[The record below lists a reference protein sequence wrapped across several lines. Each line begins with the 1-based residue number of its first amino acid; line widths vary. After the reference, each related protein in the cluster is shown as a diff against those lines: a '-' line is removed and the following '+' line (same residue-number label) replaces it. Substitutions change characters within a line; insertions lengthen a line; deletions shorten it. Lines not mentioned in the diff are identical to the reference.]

1 MSDAHF
7 IETIIGV
14 GILLFAAKLMAELFL
29 RLKLPIV
36 LGELIAGMVV
46 GPFALGGL
54 EIIDGKQLLQIND
67 EIRVLGEMGAIVIL
81 FMAGLEM
88 TPKEFLK
95 GGKAAFVVGTLGVVI
110 PFFAGLAVFQL
121 FGFDVLQSMLI
132 ATALTA
138 TSIAISIQV
147 LNEFGKIKTPEARLI
162 IGAAIVD
169 DILAIAVLSVVTSMA
184 GSEGGVDDIDITEI
198 TITIL
203 KVLGFF
209 AIMLVVAVV
218 VIPKIITPRLWK
230 AKGSVEG
237 IATAAFFGAAA
248 LAGSI
253 GLSPIVGAFAVGM
266 ALSTT
271 KVFEKIENYI
281 GKIGLIFAP
290 LFFAIMLIVA
300 VVVIPKVITPRIWKA
315 KGSVEGIA
323 TAAFFGAA
331 ALAGSIGLSPIVG
344 AFAVGMALSTTKV
357 FDKIENYVG
366 KIGLIFAPLFFAIIG
381 AQVDLRAVDLNILAL
396 SAVIVIIA
404 VTTKLFGCG
413 LPAMYFLK
421 SKQKGLRVGIGM
433 ISRGEVGLI
442 VAGVGI
448 TAGILTSEVYST
460 IIIMVVVTTIITPIW
475 LKIEYRKEQKNDK
488 NESNKTVK
496 QKSE

>member
-1 MSDAHF
+1 MSEGQF

-36 LGELIAGMVV
+36 LGELIAGMIV

-54 EIIDGKQLLQIND
+54 QIMDGKQLLQIND
-67 EIRVLGEMGAIVIL
+67 EIKILGEMGAIVIL

-110 PFFAGLAVFQL
+110 PFFVGLAVFQF
-121 FGFDVLQSMLI
+121 FGFDALQSMLI

-147 LNEFGKIKTPEARLI
+147 LSEFGKIKTPEARLI

-169 DILAIAVLSVVTSMA
+169 DILAIAVLSVVTSIA
-184 GSEGGVDDIDITEI
+184 GSDGGVANIDITEI
-198 TITIL
+198 VITIL
-203 KVLGFF
+203 QVLG
-209 AIMLVVAVV
+209 
-218 VIPKIITPRLWK
+218 
-230 AKGSVEG
+230 
-237 IATAAFFGAAA
+237 
-248 LAGSI
+248 
-253 GLSPIVGAFAVGM
+253 
-266 ALSTT
+266 
-271 KVFEKIENYI
+271 
-281 GKIGLIFAP
+281 
-290 LFFAIMLIVA
+290 FFAIMLIVA

-381 AQVDLRAVDLNILAL
+381 AQVDLRAVDLNIMIL
-396 SAVIVIIA
+396 SAAIIVVA

-421 SKQKGLRVGIGM
+421 SKQQGLRVGIGM

-442 VAGVGI
+442 VAGVGV

-475 LKIEYRKEQKNDK
+475 LKIEYRKEQKNDN
-488 NESNKTVK
+488 NEPNKTVES
-496 QKSE
+496 KSE

>member
-1 MSDAHF
+1 
-7 IETIIGV
+7 
-14 GILLFAAKLMAELFL
+14 
-29 RLKLPIV
+29 
-36 LGELIAGMVV
+36 
-46 GPFALGGL
+46 
-54 EIIDGKQLLQIND
+54 
-67 EIRVLGEMGAIVIL
+67 
-81 FMAGLEM
+81 
-88 TPKEFLK
+88 
-95 GGKAAFVVGTLGVVI
+95 
-110 PFFAGLAVFQL
+110 
-121 FGFDVLQSMLI
+121 MLI

-147 LNEFGKIKTPEARLI
+147 LSEFGKLKTPEARLI

-169 DILAIAVLSVVTSMA
+169 DILAIAVLSVETSIA
-184 GSEGGVDDIDITEI
+184 GSDEGVDNIDITEV

-203 KVLGFF
+203 QVLGFF
-209 AIMLVVAVV
+209 AIMLIVSVV
-218 VIPKIITPRLWK
+218 VNT
-230 AKGSVEG
+230 
-237 IATAAFFGAAA
+237 
-248 LAGSI
+248 
-253 GLSPIVGAFAVGM
+253 
-266 ALSTT
+266 
-271 KVFEKIENYI
+271 
-281 GKIGLIFAP
+281 
-290 LFFAIMLIVA
+290 
-300 VVVIPKVITPRIWKA
+300 KVITPRIWKA

-331 ALAGSIGLSPIVG
+331 ARAGSIGLSPIVG

-357 FDKIENYVG
+357 FEKIENYVG

-381 AQVDLRAVDLNILAL
+381 AQVDLRAVDLNILIL
-396 SAVIVIIA
+396 SAVIVVIA

-421 SKQKGLRVGIGM
+421 SKQKGMRVGIGM

-475 LKIEYRKEQKNDK
+475 LKIEYRKEQRNAN
-488 NESNKTVK
+488 NESNKTVE

>member
-1 MSDAHF
+1 MVEEQF

-36 LGELIAGMVV
+36 LGELIAGMIV
-46 GPFALGGL
+46 GPFALGG
-54 EIIDGKQLLQIND
+54 IIVADGKQLLQIND
-67 EIRVLGEMGAIVIL
+67 EIRILGEMGAIVIL

-95 GGKAAFVVGTLGVVI
+95 GGKASFTVGTLGVVI
-110 PFFAGLAVFQL
+110 PFFVGLAVFQL
-121 FGFDVLQSMLI
+121 FGFDALQSMLI

-147 LNEFGKIKTPEARLI
+147 LSEFGKIKTPEARLI
-162 IGAAIVD
+162 IGAAVVD
-169 DILAIAVLSVVTSMA
+169 DILAIAVLSVVTSIA
-184 GSEGGVDDIDITEI
+184 GSAGGIDNIDITQV

-203 KVLGFF
+203 QVLG
-209 AIMLVVAVV
+209 
-218 VIPKIITPRLWK
+218 
-230 AKGSVEG
+230 
-237 IATAAFFGAAA
+237 
-248 LAGSI
+248 
-253 GLSPIVGAFAVGM
+253 
-266 ALSTT
+266 
-271 KVFEKIENYI
+271 
-281 GKIGLIFAP
+281 
-290 LFFAIMLIVA
+290 FFAIMLIVA
-300 VVVIPKVITPRIWKA
+300 VVVIPKIITPRIWKA

-357 FDKIENYVG
+357 FEKIESYVG

-381 AQVDLRAVDLNILAL
+381 AQVDLRAVDLNILML
-396 SAVIVIIA
+396 SGVIIIVA
-404 VTTKLFGCG
+404 VATKFFGCG

-421 SKQKGLRVGIGM
+421 SKSGGIKVGIGM

-442 VAGVGI
+442 VAGVGV

-475 LKIEYRKEQKNDK
+475 LKIEYRKDQKK
-488 NESNKTVK
+488 GKGTSEITAK
-496 QKSE
+496 QKPE